1 LKATIQPTCEEPTGG
16 RIISGAV
23 DSGCTGHVTPNPH
36 WLVNRRPCTDT
47 FRAAAGSKHVA
58 AEIGDMPV
66 IARDR
71 HGGLHYKLITNVRC
85 VPTFAYTLLS
95 VGQLWLE
102 LKIDSLFADSLC
114 CRLHDGTELPYVREK
129 QLPTL
134 LLVSVAGCDP
144 DAIARSITRS
154 TAQSSPTITALTLT
168 SISAAPPNPAPAS
181 NTSGLSTRHL
191 GHHSVHS
198 SAHIARL
205 PAAQA
210 GELMHRRCHAS
221 LRYIQAIANT
231 TADGPRNVASAPAIN
246 CASCAEARITQ
257 AAHRGTLSTPA
268 PEAGVLHVDL
278 KEMVISAEGFRYF
291 LVAVDEFTRFI
302 FIAFLKYKSDTSPR
316 PAPSCSPS

>member
-1 LKATIQPTCEEPTGG
+1 MPAQQISQLAEQRTVDSCDSRPSPRNTYPLPPPSNPSPTPSLLTALVANPSPQSPKRLKATIQPTCEEPTGG

-134 LLVSVAGCDP
+134 LL
-144 DAIARSITRS
+144 
-154 TAQSSPTITALTLT
+154 PTDL
-168 SISAAPPNPAPAS
+168 NPADFFTKPIQNAAKFFNFRRQIMNEPFPVS
-181 NTSGLSTRHL
+181 PPPST
-191 GHHSVHS
+191 
-198 SAHIARL
+198 
-205 PAAQA
+205 
-210 GELMHRRCHAS
+210 
-221 LRYIQAIANT
+221 
-231 TADGPRNVASAPAIN
+231 
-246 CASCAEARITQ
+246 
-257 AAHRGTLSTPA
+257 
-268 PEAGVLHVDL
+268 
-278 KEMVISAEGFRYF
+278 EGGRQ
-291 LVAVDEFTRFI
+291 
-302 FIAFLKYKSDTSPR
+302 
-316 PAPSCSPS
+316 